1 MSHRCLDLTSL
12 RTAGWFTHL
21 ASCVL
26 VVVVVA
32 LATPSLFA
40 QTFTR
45 ITTGTIGDRSG
56 PSGYT
61 GASWVDFNGDGHLDL
76 FVNNAFLF
84 RNEGDGSFT
93 RVSTSFQTAL
103 GLGNGNTWADYDND
117 GDLDVFIC
125 NIQSFLYRNEGD
137 ETFTQITEGDIG
149 DGMANRGWSCAW
161 ADIDN
166 DGAVDLAIT
175 HPAGFVGNPLTNH
188 LFMNDGPPD
197 YTFTRVTT
205 GAIVTGMAAYTVGTW
220 SDFDLDGDMDYFV
233 GAGPANGTT
242 AQDFLYRNRL
252 VETGEATFVRITGG
266 VIATDLQDG
275 QVWNW
280 IDYDND
286 GDLDA
291 YLTNWGGTGGGIAN
305 RLYRND
311 GSDFSRV
318 ASGAIVQDV
327 DISLSSVWGDFDND
341 GDLDCYV
348 ANDTN
353 QSDRYYQNNGD
364 GTFARIDTMAVAEA
378 QTRRGATAGDFD
390 NDGDLDLLA
399 VGPGDALGFYRNDL
413 SNGNNWLK
421 VKTIG
426 TSSNRSGI
434 GAKVRAKATIGG
446 SVIWQMRE
454 VLSQNTFNGHN
465 SLDVHFGLGD
475 AAIVDSLWLA
485 WPSGTVDVYTQVD
498 VNRFLVATEGQGVVS
513 VANEEGSAL
522 PKQFALEQN
531 YPNPFNPV
539 TMIGYRLPQRV
550 FVTLKVFDALGRV
563 VATLVEGFK
572 PAGQHHVRWDAANLA
587 SGVYLYRL
595 EAGDVAQTRLM
606 HLIE

>member
-1 MSHRCLDLTSL
+1 MSHRCLNLTAL
-12 RTAGWFTHL
+12 PTAGWLTPL
-21 ASCVL
+21 ASYVL
-26 VVVVVA
+26 VAVVVA

-40 QTFTR
+40 QTFTQ
-45 ITTGTIGDRSG
+45 ITTGAIGDLSG
-56 PSGYT
+56 PAGYT

-93 RVSTSFQTAL
+93 QIATSFRVDL

-125 NIQSFLYRNEGD
+125 NTQSYLYRNNGN
-137 ETFTQITEGDIG
+137 ETFTP
-149 DGMANRGWSCAW
+149 MAEETSDAIASRGWSCAW

-166 DGAVDLAIT
+166 DGNVDLAIT
-175 HPAGFVGNPLTNH
+175 HPAGFVGTPLTNH

-205 GAIVTGMAAYTVGTW
+205 GAIVTGLAAYTVGTW
-220 SDFDLDGDMDYFV
+220 SDYDLDGDMDYFV
-233 GAGPANGTT
+233 GAGPANGTP
-242 AQDFLYRNRL
+242 ARDFLYRNRL

-275 QVWNW
+275 QLWNW

-291 YLTNWGGTGGGIAN
+291 YLTNWGGTNGGMAN
-305 RLYRND
+305 RLYRKD
-311 GSDFSRV
+311 GSDFTRV
-318 ASGAIVQDV
+318 TSGAIVEDV
-327 DISLSSVWGDFDND
+327 DVSLSSVWGDFDND

-348 ANDTN
+348 TNDGI
-353 QSDRYYQNNGD
+353 QPDRYYQNNGD
-364 GTFARIDTMAVAEA
+364 GTFARIDTMAVAQA
-378 QTRRGATAGDFD
+378 QTRRGASAGDFD
-390 NDGDLDLLA
+390 NDGDLDLLV
-399 VGPGDALGFYRNDL
+399 VGPGEAFGFYRNDL
-413 SNGNNWLK
+413 NNGYNWLK

-426 TSSNRSGI
+426 TASNRSGI
-434 GAKVRAKATIGG
+434 GVKVRAKATIGG

-454 VLSQNTFNGHN
+454 VSSQNTFNGHN

-475 AAIVDSLWLA
+475 ATIVDSLWLA

-498 VNRFLVATEGQGVVS
+498 VNQMLVATEGQGVMP
-513 VANEEGSAL
+513 VANEEAPAL
-522 PKQFALEQN
+522 PKAFALEQN

-595 EAGDVAQTRLM
+595 EAGSVTQTRLM

>member
-1 MSHRCLDLTSL
+1 MSHRCLNLTAL
-12 RTAGWFTHL
+12 PTAGWLRLL
-21 ASCVL
+21 ASYVL
-26 VVVVVA
+26 VAVVVA
-32 LATPSLFA
+32 LVTPSLFA

-45 ITTGTIGDRSG
+45 ITTGAIGDLSG
-56 PSGYT
+56 PANYT

-93 RVSTSFQTAL
+93 QIATSFRAAL
-103 GLGNGNTWADYDND
+103 GVGNGNTWADYDND

-378 QTRRGATAGDFD
+378 QTRRGATAP
-390 NDGDLDLLA
+390 A
-399 VGPGDALGFYRNDL
+399 EPPMP
-413 SNGNNWLK
+413 S
-421 VKTIG
+421 IP
-426 TSSNRSGI
+426 
-434 GAKVRAKATIGG
+434 AKSAK
-446 SVIWQMRE
+446 
-454 VLSQNTFNGHN
+454 L
-465 SLDVHFGLGD
+465 
-475 AAIVDSLWLA
+475 
-485 WPSGTVDVYTQVD
+485 
-498 VNRFLVATEGQGVVS
+498 
-513 VANEEGSAL
+513 
-522 PKQFALEQN
+522 
-531 YPNPFNPV
+531 
-539 TMIGYRLPQRV
+539 
-550 FVTLKVFDALGRV
+550 
-563 VATLVEGFK
+563 
-572 PAGQHHVRWDAANLA
+572 
-587 SGVYLYRL
+587 
-595 EAGDVAQTRLM
+595 
-606 HLIE
+606 